1 MADDN
6 PKHDIESLWTNQRKT
21 EAEVAEQGAKL
32 DSLLTGQDRLESTIN
47 RMLTAPKESF
57 DFKGVIL
64 IALAVAGMAG
74 GLVAATIAPMSASLR
89 KHDNQIMNELMASA
103 DHRYKAGMR
112 DGKLLSI
119 ELVIEKFM
127 DTTHARLIGLEH
139 ETASSSSTI
148 DAIIPWIMA
157 VDNYG
162 SRKHIISAPQA
173 LRQAESEMGK

>member
-1 MADDN
+1 MEDN

-32 DSLLTGQDRLESTIN
+32 DILLSGQTRLETTIN
-47 RMLTAPKESF
+47 RMLTAPRESF

-89 KHDNQIMNELMASA
+89 KHDQQIMNELSASA
-103 DHRYKAGMR
+103 NHRYKAGLR

-119 ELVIEKFM
+119 ETVIEKFM
-127 DTTHARLIGLEH
+127 DTTHARLLDLEH
-139 ETASSSSTI
+139 HTSSCAATVES
-148 DAIIPWIMA
+148 IIPWIMA

-162 SRKHIISAPQA
+162 SRKHVISAPQA
-173 LRQAESEMGK
+173 LRQAEAEMGK